1 MRLSQPDDSQSRRPS
16 HRPRARHAHGRDVAR
31 GPAASAQTNA
41 PPTRDETVRQNR
53 RRGPARRPSEA
64 PVQCDQS
71 NTNRTGTS
79 PPSRV
84 RVASVSGLRRGRA
97 SRAARPAVAGR
108 RPPPR
113 PGRTRRCTR
122 GVSRL
127 PRQSQSHINKSPKR
141 PPGTSTEPHPP
152 LDHDRPGHE
161 RAHEATP
168 RRSIHGGWSTVL
180 EPSLK
185 RRRQGRMATLGRIY
199 LRAFAPPCDFPRM
212 VVGSEFLDVP
222 RMDLYL
228 PDASA
233 SPSKPHISL
242 SGTSCLVSKTGSPF
256 SPSIPS
262 FSSVDRK
269 ARAGATLD
277 ACSIIRRLL
286 YCAACAGVPGGATA
300 RSPTSVHLSSS

>member
-31 GPAASAQTNA
+31 GAGGPAASAQTNA
-41 PPTRDETVRQNR
+41 PPTRDENAVAESPPRAAPA
-53 RRGPARRPSEA
+53 GPAKR
-64 PVQCDQS
+64 QS
-71 NTNRTGTS
+71 NVTNQTRTERE
-79 PPSRV
+79 RV
-84 RVASVSGLRRGRA
+84 HRPVCV
-97 SRAARPAVAGR
+97 SRACPGYGAVVPRVPRARVGA
-108 RPPPR
+108 
-113 PGRTRRCTR
+113 PGRPRGAGTRRCTR

-168 RRSIHGGWSTVL
+168 RRSTWSTVL

>member
-1 MRLSQPDDSQSRRPS
+1 MTAKADDLRIGLELDMHMDKTSRAGRR
-16 HRPRARHAHGRDVAR
+16 HPRKRTRR
-31 GPAASAQTNA
+31 R
-41 PPTRDETVRQNR
+41 RDETVAESPPRA
-53 RRGPARRPSEA
+53 GPQAQRAEA

-97 SRAARPAVAGR
+97 SRAARPGGALALGR
-108 RPPPR
+108 RAGPHP
-113 PGRTRRCTR
+113 RRCTR

-141 PPGTSTEPHPP
+141 PPGTSTEPHPT

-168 RRSIHGGWSTVL
+168 RRSTWSTVL